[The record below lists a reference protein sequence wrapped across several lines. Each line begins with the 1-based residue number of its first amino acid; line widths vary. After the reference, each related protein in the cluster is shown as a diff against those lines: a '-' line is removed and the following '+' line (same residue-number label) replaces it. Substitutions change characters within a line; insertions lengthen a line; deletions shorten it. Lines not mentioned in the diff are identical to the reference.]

1 MDRHTRIRS
10 IVDEHSDLVARTLRG
25 AGVPSADLDD
35 EIQCT
40 FIVVARRLCDV
51 QVGAERSFLFQVAM
65 NLASHVRRSFARRRE
80 IPCDTLPEAIEP
92 RAPDDLFDRLQV
104 GNLIDEIV
112 GSMDEPFRSVLRL
125 FAFEGMNLSEIATRL
140 RIPRGTAAS
149 RLRRARAQ
157 LQKQIASELGS
168 DLGGNSAKWIDEPV
182 SLWQMKLGALERA
195 LLGAGVGMFT
205 ASLRTKTLAVLG
217 LDASAC
223 VQAGRI

>member
-1 MDRHTRIRS
+1 MAAHTRIRS
-10 IVDEHSDLVARTLRG
+10 IVDAHSDFVARTLRG

-35 EIQCT
+35 EIQRT
-40 FIVVARRLCDV
+40 FIVVGRRLRDV

-65 NLASHVRRSFARRRE
+65 NLAAHARRSVARRRE
-80 IPCDTLPEAIEP
+80 VPCDALPEAVEP

-104 GNLIDEIV
+104 GDLIDEIV

-157 LQKQIASELGS
+157 IHEHVARELGS
-168 DLGGNSAKWIDEPV
+168 DLGANSAKWIDEPV

-195 LLGAGVGMFT
+195 LLGAGVGMCT

-217 LDASAC
+217 LDASAY